1 MMTQLH
7 ATGTIEQ
14 ETWDFQTVEEQPD
27 GRKLVR
33 MSATDLF
40 HGEIEGEAR
49 AEFVA
54 LLKADASSALAGMY
68 RVSGSVGG
76 REGTFT
82 LQTVGSSD
90 AGGTSRGTWSV
101 VPGSGTASLTGIRGD
116 GAFRFVRGGESFL
129 SLDYSFD

>member
-14 ETWDFQTVEEQPD
+14 ETWDFQTVEERPD
-27 GRKLVR
+27 GRKLIR

-40 HGEIEGEAR
+40 HGDVEGEAR

-54 LLKADASSALAGMY
+54 VLKADASSAFAGMY

-76 REGTFT
+76 REGTFA
-82 LQTVGSSD
+82 LQTVGSAD
-90 AGGTSRGTWSV
+90 AGGTTSGTWSV
-101 VPGSGTASLTGIRGD
+101 VPGSGTDSL
-116 GAFRFVRGGESFL
+116 
-129 SLDYSFD
+129 